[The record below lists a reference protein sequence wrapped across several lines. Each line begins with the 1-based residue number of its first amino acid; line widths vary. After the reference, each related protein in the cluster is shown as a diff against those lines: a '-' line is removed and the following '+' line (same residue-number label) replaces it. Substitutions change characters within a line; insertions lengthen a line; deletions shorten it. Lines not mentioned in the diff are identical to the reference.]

1 VSTSLYIGS
10 KNEKP
15 GRVPGVALLRGLGP
29 GFSGTLPFCISRLAF
44 AVFLLL
50 TAVYCLLV
58 WVPFSYF
65 GFIRDPL
72 LNWIPV
78 FVRIH
83 AVLYAALLV
92 AVGLT
97 LVSGLARRQSRRS
110 IVGFLLV
117 NGVVAIYLL
126 RNDALAKL
134 QPDVSSYIWCLLS
147 LFPLLWLSLLD
158 LSGSK
163 YLESDPL
170 VGPSEQFIRA
180 ALAGVIASAAFALVS
195 MLRTW
200 HEGSQVPAGI
210 AVRGW
215 AVSLCLHVV
224 LFTAIGLA
232 LDLIAWISRRTA
244 WPARTSILLTR
255 VIAWWLIV
263 QIVRTMILPT
273 ISFAGAQADI
283 FAALVSFVLVLFA
296 EAFVAGLRARI
307 PVGFGL
313 GIHFRFSGRS
323 GAIAAAVGVL
333 GIAYGIPVVLGRT
346 DWDFVLQRTA
356 VIALWFL
363 VWLIVGQSGFRI
375 RIKHARVVVAV
386 AIACATAGFL
396 NYAKLALYDPY
407 PTATWE
413 SVLDGYSG
421 VDISF
426 KTVGDIFSRRADSQA
441 SRKFYDFLKRNTNLA
456 RSVTVSPVEIN
467 LVSALH
473 PTKAFTKPN
482 IFIFV
487 IDSLRPDF
495 ISPYNPAVDYT
506 PEMERFAEDSVVL
519 QNAYTRY
526 GGTALSEPAIWSG
539 AMQLHKQYIEPFYPM
554 NNLQKLLDI
563 DGYQSYISV
572 DPILRD
578 LLRASPSITELDSGI
593 KFWGDLDFIPTLQEL
608 QEKIDSRSDPAAP
621 IFAYTQPQNVHTL
634 TLERSKISGD
644 RRTVSIHELR
654 RMDAAFGKFLDF
666 LRQRGLYDNSIIV
679 LTADHGDCYGE
690 FGRWG
695 HSVFL
700 FPQVIRIPLIFHL
713 PARMRQQFVSDTNGL
728 AFTTDI
734 TPSLYYLLGH
744 QPIINDDLLGRPL
757 FTKTMQEQKAYRR
770 PQYLIVSS
778 YAPVYAIL
786 SGDGRYLFIADAV
799 NSRNY
804 YYDLFNDPEGA
815 RSHVTMQVENEN
827 EALIQ
832 HYVEAIDDSYHWQ
845 PGS

>member
-1 VSTSLYIGS
+1 VSTSLYIGGKS
-10 KNEKP
+10 EKLS
-15 GRVPGVALLRGLGP
+15 RVPGVALLRRFSR

-50 TAVYCLLV
+50 TSIYCLLV

-83 AVLYAALLV
+83 AIVFAALLV

-97 LVSGLARRQSRRS
+97 LISSLTRKESRRS

-117 NGVVAIYLL
+117 NGVVAVYLL
-126 RNDALAKL
+126 RNGALAKL

-147 LFPLLWLSLLD
+147 LFPLLWLSVLD

-163 YLESDPL
+163 RLEREPS
-170 VGPSEQFIRA
+170 VGLSQQFVRA
-180 ALAGVIASAAFALVS
+180 ALAGVIASAAFALASV
-195 MLRTW
+195 LRTL
-200 HEGSQVPAGI
+200 HEGSQVSAGI

-232 LDLIAWISRRTA
+232 LDLTAWVSRRTS
-244 WPARTSILLTR
+244 WPAKTSILLTR

-273 ISFAGAQADI
+273 ISFSGAQADI
-283 FAALVSFVLVLFA
+283 FAALISFVLVLFA

-307 PVGFGL
+307 SAGPGL
-313 GIHFRFSGRS
+313 GFHLSFSAWS
-323 GAIAAAVGVL
+323 AIATAVL
-333 GIAYGIPVVLGRT
+333 GIAYAIPVVLGRT

-363 VWLIVGQSGFRI
+363 VWLIVGQSGFRV
-375 RIKHARVVVAV
+375 RSKHARLSVAV

-396 NYAKLALYDPY
+396 SYAKLALYNPY
-407 PTATWE
+407 PAAAWE

-426 KTVGDIFSRRADSQA
+426 KTVGDIFARRADSQA

-473 PTKAFTKPN
+473 PTKALTKPN

-506 PEMERFAEDSVVL
+506 PEMERFAQDSVVL
-519 QNAYTRY
+519 ENAYTRY

-539 AMQLHKQYIEPFYPM
+539 AMQLHKQYIQPFYPM
-554 NNLQKLLDI
+554 DNLQKLLDV

-578 LLRASPSITELDSGI
+578 LLRASPSITELDKGI

-608 QEKIDSRSDPAAP
+608 QEKIDSRSDRTAP

-644 RRTVSIHELR
+644 RRTVSIYELR

-666 LRQRGLYDNSIIV
+666 LRQRGLYDNSVII

-700 FPQVIRIPLIFHL
+700 FPQVVRIPLIFHL
-713 PARMRQQFVSDTNGL
+713 PAGMRQQFVSDPGSL

-744 QPIINDDLLGRPL
+744 QPIINNDLLGRPL
-757 FTKTMQEQKAYRR
+757 FTKTLDEQKAYRR

-804 YYDLFNDPEGA
+804 YYDLFNDPQGA